1 MDIRIVNT
9 CNNNCLYCLEQSLR
23 EEKKYID
30 LKSIENL
37 LQNSDE
43 QNLTFYW
50 WNPLLHPDLI
60 KIIQS
65 AKKNNFENIWILS
78 NTGSISEKYL
88 DELISAGLNNFGI
101 YFYSF
106 QKNIHDIYSGNN
118 LELTQLLKNITYI
131 SQKNIFCKI
140 IIHVNNSNID
150 TLGRDI
156 EILHSKFWITHF
168 EFINYLIEDRAKKY
182 EKLLQYKIS
191 QKADK
196 IEMLFHSIK
205 KLNLDVKFIRFNKEF
220 FSHNTQFISQK

>member
-1 MDIRIVNT
+1 MDLRIVNT

-30 LKSIENL
+30 FKVIESILEKSE
-37 LQNSDE
+37 E
-43 QNLTFYW
+43 KNLTFYW
-50 WNPLLHPDLI
+50 WNPILHPNLLE
-60 KIIQS
+60 IIHC

-78 NTGSISEKYL
+78 NTWSISEEYL
-88 DELISAGLNNFGI
+88 NKLIQSGVNNFGI

-118 LELTQLLKNITYI
+118 LELTQLLKNITLI

-150 TLGRDI
+150 TLWRDI
-156 EILHSKFWITHF
+156 EILNSKFWINHF

-191 QKADK
+191 EKAEK
-196 IEMLFHSIK
+196 IEILFHSIK

-220 FSHNTQFISQK
+220 FFENTEFISQK

>member
-9 CNNNCLYCLEQSLR
+9 CNNNCLYCLEQTLR
-23 EEKKYID
+23 EQNKYID
-30 LKSIENL
+30 LDNIKSV
-37 LQNSDE
+37 LQESE
-43 QNLTFYW
+43 EKNLTFYW
-50 WNPLLHPDLI
+50 WNPLLHPELI
-60 KIIQS
+60 QIIQL

-118 LELTQLLKNITYI
+118 LELTQLLKNITLI

-150 TLGRDI
+150 TLWRDI
-156 EILHSKFWITHF
+156 EILNSKFWITHF

-191 QKADK
+191 KKSDK
-196 IEMLFHSIK
+196 IKILFHSIK
-205 KLNLDVKFIRFNKEF
+205 KLNLNVKFIRFNKEF
-220 FSHNTQFISQK
+220 FANNTQFISQK